1 MIGIM
6 GQEYYFIFKALTCM
20 HFYLT
25 ELRTVNEENNPGA
38 VMEIVESGME
48 LEK

>member
-1 MIGIM
+1 MH
-6 GQEYYFIFKALTCM
+6 AL
-20 HFYLT
+20 LSNI
-25 ELRTVNEENNPGA
+25 ELRTMNEENKPGA